1 MTHKE
6 IAEKYSKN
14 EREHVAKKSKE
25 YVLHG
30 RKVPSVPMMLLS
42 VEMFLF

>member
-25 YVLHG
+25 YVL
-30 RKVPSVPMMLLS
+30 RVVARFLL
-42 VEMFLF
+42 FQ